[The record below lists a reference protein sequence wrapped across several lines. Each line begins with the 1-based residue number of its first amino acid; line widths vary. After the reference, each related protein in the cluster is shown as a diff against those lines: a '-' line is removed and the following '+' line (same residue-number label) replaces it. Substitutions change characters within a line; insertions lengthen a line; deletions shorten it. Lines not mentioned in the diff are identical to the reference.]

1 MPVKRSC
8 GLGLVAASVT
18 MGGWRMCGWV
28 RWHDT
33 GKLAHRGLPRK
44 EGLISQRS
52 GANLKPG
59 ESGIS
64 RKLKLSTFT
73 RSETLILT
81 CIGEVEP
88 LPVFSKSK
96 IQLIYIR
103 KALFFTR
110 LFEIFPQIFPQTPHP
125 PFGIFVFMLP

>member
-1 MPVKRSC
+1 MGWDLWRHRLQWEGGECADGCVGTTLA
-8 GLGLVAASVT
+8 GLPTS
-18 MGGWRMCGWV
+18 
-28 RWHDT
+28 
-33 GKLAHRGLPRK
+33 AHRGLPRK

>member
-1 MPVKRSC
+1 MR
-8 GLGLVAASVT
+8 
-18 MGGWRMCGWV
+18 MGALARH
-28 RWHDT
+28 R
-33 GKLAHRGLPRK
+33 LAHLPPLPRK

-110 LFEIFPQIFPQTPHP
+110 LFEIFSKCLKDSVTRFSLEAFKPVYTE
-125 PFGIFVFMLP
+125 G